1 MGEGCVRKANQPSR
15 LFSNKV
21 VHLLYG
27 SLHVWA
33 RLLKTQAKINVL
45 KMICK
50 LSEEM
55 LLKRRC
61 DIFFFFKIHSS
72 KSQVNTFIK
81 RVLTLPR
88 SAAEKKKRSE
98 AAQACML
105 YKRKSQPPAHTVA
118 A

>member
-1 MGEGCVRKANQPSR
+1 MGEGRVRKANQPSR

-33 RLLKTQAKINVL
+33 GLSKTQAKINAL

-61 DIFFFFKIHSS
+61 DVFFLIHSS
-72 KSQVNTFIK
+72 KSKVNTFIK

-88 SAAEKKKRSE
+88 SAAEKKNRSE

-105 YKRKSQPPAHTVA
+105 YKKKSQPPAHTVVA
-118 A
+118 